1 MPLIKSGSR
10 KALQTNIRE
19 MVRSGHKPK
28 VAIAASL
35 ANQRKHL
42 AEGGEVDGDHDER
55 EDMGLGSVDS
65 ASDEGLAG
73 EAVYPEGM
81 DDEGLSANVMD
92 AERLAE
98 GLQARRMKANDNHNS
113 FNPDDMVAGQKM
125 NKGGQ
130 VQSEQGQALGNI
142 PELNWEDDGNG
153 EPMSVQAGSKGQPGS
168 LEHRPMRDEAGAVLP
183 SGLSEEA
190 KRAIAKKKAGR
201 KIFHYDPK

>member
-55 EDMGLGSVDS
+55 EDLGLGSVDS
-65 ASDEGLAG
+65 AHDEGLAG

-81 DDEGLSANVMD
+81 DDEGLSDNVMD
-92 AERLAE
+92 AEALAE
-98 GLQARRMKANDNHNS
+98 GLQARRTKANNNHNS
-113 FNPDDMVAGQKM
+113 FESDDMVAGQKM

-130 VQSEQGQALGNI
+130 VQSEHGQPEGNKPALD
-142 PELNWEDDGNG
+142 WEDDGNG
-153 EPMSVQAGSKGQPGS
+153 EPMSVQAESQGQPGS
-168 LEHRPMRDEAGAVLP
+168 LEHRPMRDAAGAVEP

-190 KRAIAKKKAGR
+190 RKAIAKKKAGR
-201 KIFHYDPK
+201 KIFNYDPK